1 MDFDYLH
8 EVEDVILQS
17 ETKRPC
23 APLWKLLKAQGFTLY
38 EDVFSLDRPKKP
50 KFPIWQSEAFVDV
63 EILNDET
70 EVYDPEDEWNR
81 VVLKYL
87 LATQP
92 RAGIPVFVKEAS
104 GISTHL
110 GLPMMFRGKFVTVE
124 ELEKQLNTNADE
136 LTAQLGEPGSED
148 VAIVIESTYPR
159 GRT

>member
-1 MDFDYLH
+1 MDFEYLH

-23 APLWKLLKAQGFTLY
+23 APLWNLLKAQGFTLY
-38 EDVFSLDRPKKP
+38 EDVFSLGRPKKP

-70 EVYDPEDEWNR
+70 EYEPEDEWNK

-92 RAGIPVFVKEAS
+92 RAGITVFVKQAS
-104 GISTHL
+104 EISAHL

-124 ELEKQLNTNADE
+124 ELEKHLNTHADE
-136 LTAQLGEPGSED
+136 LTAQLGEPGSGD
-148 VAIVIESTYPR
+148 VAIVIESSYPR
-159 GRT
+159 GRK